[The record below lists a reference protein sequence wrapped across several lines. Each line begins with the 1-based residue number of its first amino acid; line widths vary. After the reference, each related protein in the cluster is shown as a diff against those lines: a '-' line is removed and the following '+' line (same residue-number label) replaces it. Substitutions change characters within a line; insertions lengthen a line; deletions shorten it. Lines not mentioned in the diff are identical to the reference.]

1 MRIIDGLELPG
12 RKVEIPDCNRDDLPE
27 FFREMGFRMG
37 AEIGVR
43 LGLFS
48 EKLAAGGQ
56 LVYAI
61 DPWLDYEDYRE
72 SHTMKMEQFYK
83 EAKQRLSGL
92 TCKIIRKKS
101 MEALEDFE
109 DGSLDWV
116 YIDGNHSLPYVVQD
130 LFYWSKKERSGGI
143 ISGDDYR
150 IIKSKDPYR
159 CNVVP
164 AVEAFV
170 SAARI
175 PKYYILGRK
184 QIVEGEKRDK
194 FRNFMWINP

>member
-1 MRIIDGLELPG
+1 
-12 RKVEIPDCNRDDLPE
+12 
-27 FFREMGFRMG
+27 
-37 AEIGVR
+37 
-43 LGLFS
+43 
-48 EKLAAGGQ
+48 
-56 LVYAI
+56 
-61 DPWLDYEDYRE
+61 
-72 SHTMKMEQFYK
+72 MEQFYK
-83 EAKQRLSGL
+83 EVRLRLSGL

-109 DGSLDWV
+109 DRSLDWV

-130 LFYWSKKERSGGI
+130 LFYWSKKVRSGGV

-150 IIKSKDPYR
+150 IIKSRDPYR
-159 CNVVP
+159 CNVVQG
-164 AVEAFV
+164 VEAFV